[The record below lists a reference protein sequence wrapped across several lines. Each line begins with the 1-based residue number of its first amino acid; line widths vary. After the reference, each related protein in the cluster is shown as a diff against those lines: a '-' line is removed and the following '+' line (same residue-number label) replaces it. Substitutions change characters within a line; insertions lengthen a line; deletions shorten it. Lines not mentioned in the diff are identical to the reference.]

1 MSAISLTNV
10 PLSTSSSNAVSQSPN
25 YFKERRAEVQ
35 QLGEALQSGDL
46 AAAQQDY
53 NNIVSLGKTVLDRN
67 NPFFRSDRGQDFN
80 AIGGALQNGDLAGA
94 QQAFA
99 SLESTY
105 KHPPAVSSSGSLEA
119 SPTASESGVNVVA

>member
-10 PLSTSSSNAVSQSPN
+10 PLSTSSSNAVSHSPN
-25 YFKERRAEVQ
+25 YFKERRAEVA
-35 QLGEALQSGDL
+35 QLGQALQSGDL

-80 AIGGALQNGDLAGA
+80 AIGGALLNGDLAGA
-94 QQAFA
+94 RQAFA

-105 KHPPAVSSSGSLEA
+105 KLPPATSLSSSPQA
-119 SPTASESGVNVVA
+119 SATVSGSGVNVVA